1 MPVSFELQWNGPEV
15 ANAFDRKSLA
25 ALQKAGQVGE
35 ETAQGLARVRTGFM
49 RDSVY
54 VITDVVGQGQMV
66 LILGDS
72 APWAVFNELGT
83 IHMSAQPFIRP
94 GGDRAAQ
101 LLPELLAREGEP

>member
-49 RDSVY
+49 
-54 VITDVVGQGQMV
+54 
-66 LILGDS
+66 
-72 APWAVFNELGT
+72 
-83 IHMSAQPFIRP
+83 
-94 GGDRAAQ
+94 
-101 LLPELLAREGEP
+101 